1 MPFTED
7 DITPEE
13 KSEFQKLAA
22 AGDQQALMDFINKL
36 NCKYDG
42 KPANFGDG
50 VHRTCAVGGP
60 SGGQRIDPRMM
71 VGSKSMGTF
80 RRYGGKKARKS
91 RKSRKSHKSR
101 KSRKSRKHKKT
112 HKKRARK

>member
-42 KPANFGDG
+42 KPANFGDA
-50 VHRTCAVGGP
+50 VHRTCSV
-60 SGGQRIDPRMM
+60 GGQRIDPRMM
-71 VGSKSMGTF
+71 VGSKSMNL
-80 RRYGGKKARKS
+80 
-91 RKSRKSHKSR
+91 
-101 KSRKSRKHKKT
+101 
-112 HKKRARK
+112 

>member
-13 KSEFQKLAA
+13 KNKFQELAA
-22 AGDQQALMDFINKL
+22 AGDQQALMEYINTL
-36 NCKYDG
+36 SCKYDQ

-50 VHRTCAVGGP
+50 AHRTCSVGGH
-60 SGGQRIDPRMM
+60 RIDPRMM

-91 RKSRKSHKSR
+91 RKSRKPRKSR

>member
-13 KSEFQKLAA
+13 KNKFQELAA
-22 AGDQQALMDFINKL
+22 AGDQQALMEYINTL
-36 NCKYDG
+36 SCKYDQ

-50 VHRTCAVGGP
+50 VHRTCSV
-60 SGGQRIDPRMM
+60 
-71 VGSKSMGTF
+71 
-80 RRYGGKKARKS
+80 GGKKARKS
-91 RKSRKSHKSR
+91 RKSRKPRKSR